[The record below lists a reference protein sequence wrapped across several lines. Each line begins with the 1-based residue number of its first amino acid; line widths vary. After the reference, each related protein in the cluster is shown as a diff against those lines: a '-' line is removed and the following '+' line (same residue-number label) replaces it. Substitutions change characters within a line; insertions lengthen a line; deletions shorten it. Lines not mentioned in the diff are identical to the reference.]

1 MMNEPSSRLAVSH
14 PLIITASIAM
24 LTVIAFFLPSWLSGF
39 FSTASS
45 TTIAPAAYCSLNQ
58 QTCQY
63 EGYQARLGNPD
74 VHPLHANTLT
84 VTAPQALN
92 TDTLL
97 VKLKGVEMN
106 MGEYRL
112 VLKQTDKLTYQ
123 GQLMLPVCTEDSMT
137 WAGSITLDHEAKKHF
152 PIKVRMERL

>member
-1 MMNEPSSRLAVSH
+1 MLAV
-14 PLIITASIAM
+14 
-24 LTVIAFFLPSWLSGF
+24 VAFFLPSWLSGF
-39 FSTASS
+39 FSTTSS
-45 TTIAPAAYCSLNQ
+45 SSIAPAAYCSLNQ

-63 EGYQARLGNPD
+63 KDYQASLGSPM

-84 VTAPQALN
+84 VTAPQPLA
-92 TDTLL
+92 TDTMI

-112 VLKQTDKLTYQ
+112 ALKKIDTLTYQ
-123 GQLMLPVCTEDSMT
+123 GELMLPVCTEDSMT
-137 WAGSITLDHEAKKHF
+137 WAGTITLNDDANNSL

>member
-1 MMNEPSSRLAVSH
+1 MHISPSQSPVSRPLFITVGLLMLAV
-14 PLIITASIAM
+14 M
-24 LTVIAFFLPSWLSGF
+24 AFFLPSWLSGF

-45 TTIAPAAYCSLNQ
+45 STVAPAAYCSLNQ

-63 EGYQARLGNPD
+63 KGYQAHLGNPM

-97 VKLKGVEMN
+97 VKLQGVEMN

-137 WAGSITLDHEAKKHF
+137 WAGTITLNDDANSLF
-152 PIKVRMERL
+152 PIKVSMERL

>member
-1 MMNEPSSRLAVSH
+1 MNTSPSQSPVSRPLFITVGLLVLA
-14 PLIITASIAM
+14 
-24 LTVIAFFLPSWLSGF
+24 VIAFFLPSWLSGF

-45 TTIAPAAYCSLNQ
+45 STIAPAAYCSLNQ

-63 EGYQARLGNPD
+63 KGYQASLGNPM

-84 VTAPQALN
+84 VTAPQPLA
-92 TDTLL
+92 TDTML

-112 VLKQTDKLTYQ
+112 ALKKTDTLTYQ
-123 GQLMLPVCTEDSMT
+123 GELMLPVCTEDNMT
-137 WAGSITLDHEAKKHF
+137 WAGTITLNDDVNNSF

>member
-1 MMNEPSSRLAVSH
+1 MNEPSSRLAVSH

-24 LTVIAFFLPSWLSGF
+24 LAVMAFFLPSWLSGF

-58 QTCQY
+58 RTCQY
-63 EGYQARLGNPD
+63 QGYQATLADPL

-84 VTAPQALN
+84 VIAPQALN
-92 TDTLL
+92 TETLL

-112 VLKQTDKLTYQ
+112 ALTQTGKLTYQ
-123 GQLMLPVCTEDSMT
+123 GELMLPVCTEDSMT